1 MKYSIKVAG
10 LALMPV
16 AFGGALALSPG
27 ATSPASAH
35 VDHGYT
41 GHEPSAWSRVI
52 HRCHCIG
59 CTSHLSH
66 AIRHELGISDHQP
79 VRVHYGD
86 TTWIWAKG
94 KHGIVRTFNS

>member
-1 MKYSIKVAG
+1 MAYVPSVPVHVLVLTTLAVVAG
-10 LALMPV
+10 
-16 AFGGALALSPG
+16 
-27 ATSPASAH
+27 TSASAN

-41 GHEPSAWSRVI
+41 GHEPSAWSRVL
-52 HRCHCIG
+52 HRCHRIG

-66 AIRHELGISDHQP
+66 AIRHDLGISDHQP

-94 KHGIVRTFNS
+94 KHGIVHTFNS